1 MESNLVIR
9 RVYEARNYQVYLESI
24 SLRKFTKEEVLKI
37 IVDFAC
43 ESLPANLNGIVE
55 AEINKNNEIKV
66 YFIAS
71 LNDSEIS

>member
-1 MESNLVIR
+1 MVL
-9 RVYEARNYQVYLESI
+9 
-24 SLRKFTKEEVLKI
+24 LRKFTKEEVLKI
-37 IVDFAC
+37 IADFAC

-71 LNDSEIS
+71 LKDSEIS